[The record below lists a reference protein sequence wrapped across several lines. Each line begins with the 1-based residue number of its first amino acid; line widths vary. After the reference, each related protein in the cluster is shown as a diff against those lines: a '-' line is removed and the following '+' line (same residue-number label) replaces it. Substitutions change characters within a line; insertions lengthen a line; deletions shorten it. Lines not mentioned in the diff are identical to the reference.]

1 MITGRHRSQAAGEA
15 GLSIRPRTLV
25 IALLLL
31 LALPILVS
39 FAVAGD
45 PLLDWASN
53 LIERADSPTAI
64 ALTCVFLL
72 AGDVLLPVPSS
83 LVAASAASLLEPL
96 PAVLAITLGILLSTT
111 LGWLL
116 GRTLRTTA
124 LERLISG
131 ASLSEADRAFGRWG
145 IWAFACSRTVPI
157 LSEEFA
163 ILTGVHRLAF
173 FRTVL
178 PVTVAS
184 ALPTSLFYVI
194 AVRSLGLDRDAEPS
208 FWALLGVAS
217 VLPIL
222 GLTAAFLLRCRS
234 GRPKDQ
240 PPCSSA
246 DGP

>member
-1 MITGRHRSQAAGEA
+1 M
-15 GLSIRPRTLV
+15 RPRTLA
-25 IALLLL
+25 IALVLL

-39 FAVAGD
+39 FALAGD
-45 PLLDWASN
+45 PLLEWASD
-53 LIERADSPTAI
+53 LIDRADTPTGIAI
-64 ALTCVFLL
+64 ACVLLL

-83 LVAASAASLLEPL
+83 IVATSAASLLQPL
-96 PAVLAITLGILLSTT
+96 PAMLAITLGILTSTSV
-111 LGWLL
+111 GWLL
-116 GRTLRTTA
+116 GRTLRATA

-131 ASLSEADRAFGRWG
+131 ASLMQADDAFGRWG
-145 IWAFACSRTVPI
+145 VWAFACSRTVPI
-157 LSEEFA
+157 LSEELA
-163 ILTGVHRLAF
+163 ILTGVHRLPF
-173 FRTVL
+173 IRVVL

-184 ALPTSLFYVI
+184 ALPTALFYVI

-222 GLTAAFLLRCRS
+222 GLTAALVLRRRS

-246 DGP
+246 EGP